1 MKAFDWSNPYP
12 SVRIPLFARNVVSTS
27 HPLAAQAGL
36 RMLLKGGNAVD
47 AAIAAAAAIVL
58 VEPVSCGLG
67 GDCFA
72 IVWDGQ
78 QLHGLNS
85 SGVAPAAWN
94 VEYFKRKRRWPE
106 RAGGAKRGWDSVTV
120 PGVVAG
126 WAALH
131 EKLGKLPFE
140 QLFEPAI
147 EIAERGYAVPP
158 VVAHKWAAA
167 ANELSAQPATPGL
180 HARGRA
186 PKVGEHFRFPTPAYT
201 LRRIAATKG
210 RDFYEGELAERIAA
224 FSKECGGAMT
234 LEDLR
239 GYRPEWVKPIS
250 RSYRGYE
257 LHEIPP
263 NGQGIAALI
272 ALGIVERFDMASMP
286 VDSVQSQH
294 VQIEAMKLAFADLY
308 KYVADPRSMEVT
320 PEQMLSDAYLDSRA
334 MIRLDRATHFEAGRP
349 HAGGT
354 VYLTAADE
362 NGMMISFIQSNYMG
376 FGSGVVPGTG
386 ISLQNRGVGFSMDP
400 KSANVVEGGKR
411 PFHTII
417 PGFLTRGGKPVM
429 SFGVMGGDMR
439 PRPADRGAHDRL
451 PPATAGRLLRAA
463 LEGQP
468 RFHAGHRDQHG
479 RRHRHRPEGPGA
491 SFEVGAGSVHGLRRR
506 PVHLAHVRER
516 QRAGLR
522 GRQRQPPRRPGRG
535 LLTAVSRTRD
545 TGPAHCILGKYHD
558 ETLCLDLRRRPPG
571 AGRLAA
577 SAQNLRIGLQ
587 EDPDVLDPH
596 RAHLWAASSSP
607 RCATSSSTSIPS
619 CISCRSWPLRGRSA
633 KTTRR

>member
-1 MKAFDWSNPYP
+1 MKSFDWVNPYP

-47 AAIAAAAAIVL
+47 AAIAAAATLVL

-78 QLHGLNS
+78 ELHGLNS

-94 VEYFKRKRRWPE
+94 VEYFKRKH
-106 RAGGAKRGWDSVTV
+106 GVGADGLAIQPKRGWDAVTV

-126 WAALH
+126 WSALH

-167 ANELSAQPATPGL
+167 AKELSNQPGYAQTFMPE
-180 HARGRA
+180 GRA
-186 PKVGEHFRFPTPAYT
+186 PKVGEHFRFPDAANT
-201 LRRIAATKG
+201 LRRIAASKG

-224 FSKECGGAMT
+224 FSQECGAAMT

-272 ALGIVERFDMASMP
+272 ALGIVERFDIADMP

-320 PEQMLSDAYLDSRA
+320 PEQMLSDDYLDSRA
-334 MIRLDRATHFEAGRP
+334 KMIRLDGATHFGAGRP
-349 HAGGT
+349 AAGGT

-376 FGSGVVPGTG
+376 FGSGVVVPGTG
-386 ISLQNRGVGFSMDP
+386 VSLQNRGHCFSTQADHP
-400 KSANVVEGGKR
+400 NVVAGGKR

-417 PGFLTRGGKPVM
+417 PGFLMRDGAPVM
-429 SFGVMGGDMR
+429 SFGVMGGNMQPQGQMQTLVRMLDYGQQPQAACDAPRWKWNQGLAIDME
-439 PRPADRGAHDRL
+439 ASM
-451 PPATAGRLLRAA
+451 PPAVAQGLRTRGHV
-463 LEGQP
+463 LEGIDDPYMDFGSGQFIWRLGDP
-468 RFHAGHRDQHG
+468 AVDGYVSASDSRRDG
-479 RRHRHRPEGPGA
+479 
-491 SFEVGAGSVHGLRRR
+491 
-506 PVHLAHVRER
+506 
-516 QRAGLR
+516 
-522 GRQRQPPRRPGRG
+522 
-535 LLTAVSRTRD
+535 
-545 TGPAHCILGKYHD
+545 
-558 ETLCLDLRRRPPG
+558 
-571 AGRLAA
+571 LAA
-577 SAQNLRIGLQ
+577 GF
-587 EDPDVLDPH
+587 
-596 RAHLWAASSSP
+596 
-607 RCATSSSTSIPS
+607 
-619 CISCRSWPLRGRSA
+619 
-633 KTTRR
+633 